1 MEEIRG
7 DEEGGK
13 GSAEHLSQLG
23 TSPEDPC
30 KGFLCAPSSSAGC
43 GLFVLLASTF
53 IDKYL
58 NFYLKVRWSSPF
70 LGSSEVRV
78 GISAQFE
85 CFVCSVFPPRS
96 NVSNLVSLD
105 RYRGRLLSY
114 CP

>member
-13 GSAEHLSQLG
+13 RSAEHLSQLG

-30 KGFLCAPSSSAGC
+30 KGLLCSPSSSAGC
-43 GLFVLLASTF
+43 RLFIFLASTF

-58 NFYLKVRWSSPF
+58 DFYFKVRRSGSF
-70 LGSSEVRV
+70 LGSSEVQI
-78 GISAQFE
+78 GISTQFE
-85 CFVCSVFPPRS
+85 CFVCSVFPPRN

-105 RYRGRLLSY
+105 RYRGRLQFY